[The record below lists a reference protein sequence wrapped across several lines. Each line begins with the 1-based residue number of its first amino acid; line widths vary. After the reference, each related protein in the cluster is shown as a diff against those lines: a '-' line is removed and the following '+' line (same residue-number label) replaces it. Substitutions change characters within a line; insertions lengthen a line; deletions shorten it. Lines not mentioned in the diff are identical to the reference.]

1 MFLKDFVKD
10 YLTFGKRDRVGA
22 IALLFLIAIIYALP
36 RFFKPEPDPNFI
48 KVLPVLVKGVDS
60 LEKNEKN
67 AFKTGKGYVYPPAY
81 NKQRGFIEGELFEFD
96 PNTISLEGWKKLG
109 LNEKTAKTIIKY
121 RSKGGRFYKP
131 EDLTRIW
138 TLPPGF
144 YDHIKNYINCESVTS
159 RLEHNSYSNNNN
171 NNNRVWKKEISIIE
185 INQADTNAFIQLP
198 GIGSRLAQRIIN
210 FRNKLGGFYSI
221 DQIAETYGLP
231 DSTFKRIR
239 TYLKSGDDVKKISI
253 NESSKEELKA
263 HPYIKWN
270 LANAIIEYRNQHGT
284 FKRLE
289 ELKNIVLINDST
301 FSKIAPYLSL

>member
-1 MFLKDFVKD
+1 MLLKDFVKD
-10 YLTFGKRDRVGA
+10 YLTFSKRDRVGA
-22 IALLFLIAIIYALP
+22 IALLILIAIIYALP
-36 RFFKPEPDPNFI
+36 RFFKPKPDPNFI
-48 KVLPVLVKGVDS
+48 KVLPVLVKGIDS
-60 LEKNEKN
+60 LEKNENNDYKP
-67 AFKTGKGYVYPPAY
+67 GKGIVDHSVS
-81 NKQRGFIEGELFEFD
+81 NKQRGFIEAELFEFD

-144 YDHIKNYINCESVTS
+144 YDHIKGYINCESVKS
-159 RLEHNSYSNNNN
+159 RLEHNSYSN

-185 INQADTNAFIQLP
+185 INQADSNAFIQLP

-231 DSTFKRIR
+231 DSTFKKIR
-239 TYLKSGDDVKKISI
+239 SYLKSGDEVKKISI
-253 NESSKEELKA
+253 NGSNKEELKA

-270 LANAIIEYRNQHGT
+270 LANAIIEYRNQHGA

-301 FSKIAPYLSL
+301 FFKIAPYLSL